1 MAPTD
6 SLRVPEFGGE
16 TFEEGREQRDPDGRL
31 HDRRER
37 LEEVGDQGLDRVLE
51 VDLKRWK
58 SSLGRINLMGMN

>member
-37 LEEVGDQGLDRVLE
+37 LEEVGDQVLDRVLE

-58 SSLGRINLMGMN
+58 